1 MTAVMKEP
9 RGSHV
14 VDIIRA
20 LESEIVSG
28 HRRPGDRLDERS
40 LAERFG
46 VSRTPVREALKSLAA
61 IGLVTL
67 RGRQGACVARL
78 STPDL
83 LDAFYVIAELE
94 GVPARQAAR
103 RMRPEQRKRLAASH
117 LACKASTDAGDH
129 EGFIAE
135 NLTFHDVILE
145 SCHNRVL
152 QDQIRS
158 VRTLTLSYRRYVTYQ
173 PGRMAAS
180 IPEHEAIMQA
190 IFAGMGEEACNLMR
204 LHVNLLGEGL
214 SDLLHF
220 LANSPL
226 EDSVPSG

>member
-1 MTAVMKEP
+1 MTTVTKES

-20 LESEIVSG
+20 LEGEIVAG
-28 HRRPGDRLDERS
+28 DRRPGDRLDERS

-67 RGRQGACVARL
+67 RGRQGACVASL
-78 STPDL
+78 STPDM

-94 GVPARQAAR
+94 GMAARQAAR
-103 RMRPEQRKRLAASH
+103 RIRPEQRKRLEASH
-117 LACKASTDAGDH
+117 AACKARADARDH
-129 EGFIAE
+129 EGFFAE

-158 VRTLTLSYRRYVTYQ
+158 VRTLTLAYRRYVTYQ

-180 IPEHEAIMQA
+180 IPEHAAIMQS
-190 IFAGMGEEACNLMR
+190 IFTGAGDEACNLMR

-220 LANSPL
+220 LATSPSHGL
-226 EDSVPSG
+226 APSR